1 MEVDHLGGSARPM
14 GRTVATW
21 RARIERRVEAWGPFR
36 RVLRPRDKVAFRRM
50 LHAARSRAA
59 AGGMIPAVDPMEPI
73 LLAMLVEAYDRIAR
87 LEEALQNG
95 EDTDE

>member
-1 MEVDHLGGSARPM
+1 
-14 GRTVATW
+14 
-21 RARIERRVEAWGPFR
+21 
-36 RVLRPRDKVAFRRM
+36 M

-87 LEEALQNG
+87 LEETLQNG
-95 EDTDE
+95 EGTDE